1 MLEKSESAR
10 TKVGT
15 LMYNVIKQK
24 KFKVESFTEALKN
37 TLECAEDMVIDV
49 PKIATYLAQ
58 IIAPMFATDISI
70 EFLSEACEPIKD
82 KPICADFISEVM
94 ISASKRFGHS
104 TAAVILQKDEVVLKK
119 TETPYIIKKLAMS
132 TENVNEEE
140 ELFRETRN
148 ILNKLTPQNLQKL
161 TASLINLPITTEHR
175 LKGCIDIIFEKAID
189 EQVFSQT
196 YGQLSKVLSQVCY

>member
-1 MLEKSESAR
+1 MNRDSSYSNKGSMRRDNYKGPKKGSMQGNQPA
-10 TKVGT
+10 V
-15 LMYNVIKQK
+15 VI
-24 KFKVESFTEALKN
+24 
-37 TLECAEDMVIDV
+37 
-49 PKIATYLAQ
+49 
-58 IIAPMFATDISI
+58 
-70 EFLSEACEPIKD
+70 
-82 KPICADFISEVM
+82 
-94 ISASKRFGHS
+94 
-104 TAAVILQKDEVVLKK
+104 ILQKDEVVLKK
-119 TETPYIIKKLAMS
+119 TETPYIIKKLA

>member
-1 MLEKSESAR
+1 MQGNQPA
-10 TKVGT
+10 V
-15 LMYNVIKQK
+15 VI
-24 KFKVESFTEALKN
+24 
-37 TLECAEDMVIDV
+37 
-49 PKIATYLAQ
+49 
-58 IIAPMFATDISI
+58 
-70 EFLSEACEPIKD
+70 
-82 KPICADFISEVM
+82 
-94 ISASKRFGHS
+94 
-104 TAAVILQKDEVVLKK
+104 ILQKDEVVLKK
-119 TETPYIIKKLAMS
+119 TETPYIIKKLA